1 MEVGKRPPT
10 SNIQLLT
17 SMLRIYPS
25 LPAERDDIERVTRAA
40 GNFHGDELTTPLELF
55 DGYLRGP
62 QSSGYYFLSAKRG
75 EQVIGY
81 ACYGPTALTEGV
93 FDLYWI
99 VAEANAHGQGVGRAL
114 FDRVVEEVSKQ
125 NGRLIVIWTESAP
138 TYDRARNFYERMG
151 CKLESRIKDFYRP
164 GHDLCI
170 YVFRLRE

>member
-1 MEVGKRPPT
+1 
-10 SNIQLLT
+10 
-17 SMLRIYPS
+17 MLSIYPS
-25 LPAERDDIERVTRAA
+25 LPAERRDIERVTRAA

-55 DGYLRGP
+55 DGYLRDP

-81 ACYGPTALTEGV
+81 ACYGPTALTDGV

-114 FDRVVEEVSKQ
+114 FDRVVEETSKQ
-125 NGRLIVIWTESAP
+125 NGRLIVIWTESAA

-151 CKLESRIKDFYRP
+151 CKLESRIKDFYRS
-164 GHDLCI
+164 GGDLCI
-170 YVFRLRE
+170 YVFRLRERSLIV